1 MGRVCWVGP
10 LGVVGGHKTRHV
22 HQKLD
27 RGWFAGKRT
36 YLFHLCSLRSIP
48 QYSTL
53 TGKQSPL
60 ASPDVNPQK
69 SSHPKARAPRVLGP
83 GLDARRSSS
92 RKRGGG
98 GGRGRGG
105 PETAVAK
112 MRCGAASSFRA
123 GGRCRRS

>member
-69 SSHPKARAPRVLGP
+69 SSHPKARAPAGP
-83 GLDARRSSS
+83 GGGWGGRGPSP
-92 RKRGGG
+92 RKGGG
-98 GGRGRGG
+98 GEEEGRYQ
-105 PETAVAK
+105 
-112 MRCGAASSFRA
+112 
-123 GGRCRRS
+123 RRL

>member
-98 GGRGRGG
+98 GGGWGGAAPSGGGGGGGGRGREV
-105 PETAVAK
+105 PEKTL
-112 MRCGAASSFRA
+112 G
-123 GGRCRRS
+123 